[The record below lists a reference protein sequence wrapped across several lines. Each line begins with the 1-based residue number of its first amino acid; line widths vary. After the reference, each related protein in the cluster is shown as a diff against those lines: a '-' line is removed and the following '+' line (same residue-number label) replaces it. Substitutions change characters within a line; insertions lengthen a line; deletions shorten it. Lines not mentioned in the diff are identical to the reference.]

1 MPRPTAAQL
10 AYGSATVV
18 LATLAMLLLS
28 GVTSVVGVAM
38 IALVALCL
46 GLLVSVKAV
55 RPRRTRTAPVGAGRA
70 DHAAT
75 TATIPSPSGRAVAE
89 PRIPASLRR

>member
-10 AYGSATVV
+10 AYGSTTVV

-28 GVTSVVGVAM
+28 GVTSVVGIAA

-46 GLLVSVKAV
+46 GLLVSVKVAG
-55 RPRRTRTAPVGAGRA
+55 PRRSAAAHPVRASRASRAEHTAGSAAQTRV
-70 DHAAT
+70 
-75 TATIPSPSGRAVAE
+75 
-89 PRIPASLRR
+89 PASLRR

>member
-28 GVTSVVGVAM
+28 GVQSVAGVAV

-55 RPRRTRTAPVGAGRA
+55 RPRRTPVAHPVGTGRT
-70 DHAAT
+70 DHT
-75 TATIPSPSGRAVAE
+75 TATVASPSGRTVAR
-89 PRIPASLRR
+89 PRVAASSRR

>member
-28 GVTSVVGVAM
+28 GVQSVVGVAV

-55 RPRRTRTAPVGAGRA
+55 RPRRTAVAHPVGAGRT
-70 DHAAT
+70 DHTAAAT
-75 TATIPSPSGRAVAE
+75 VASPSGRPVAE
-89 PRIPASLRR
+89 VRIPASSRR

>member
-28 GVTSVVGVAM
+28 GVQSVVGVAV

-55 RPRRTRTAPVGAGRA
+55 RPRRTPVARPVGTGRT
-70 DHAAT
+70 DHTAAT
-75 TATIPSPSGRAVAE
+75 VASASGRTVAR
-89 PRIPASLRR
+89 PRVAASSRR

>member
-18 LATLAMLLLS
+18 LATLSMLLLS
-28 GVTSVVGVAM
+28 GVTSVVGIAV

-46 GLLVSVKAV
+46 GVLVSVKA
-55 RPRRTRTAPVGAGRA
+55 
-70 DHAAT
+70 
-75 TATIPSPSGRAVAE
+75 AE
-89 PRIPASLRR
+89 PRRSPAARPATGRTDHATTSVASDRAAGSPSAETRVPASLRR

>member
-28 GVTSVVGVAM
+28 GVTSVVGISM

-46 GLLVSVKAV
+46 GLLVSVKAAQ
-55 RPRRTRTAPVGAGRA
+55 PRRS
-70 DHAAT
+70 T
-75 TATIPSPSGRAVAE
+75 TAHPVRTSRMDHTAASAGSPSAAKRETRV
-89 PRIPASLRR
+89 PASLRR